1 MNVPFEK
8 EPSAVDLALG
18 ARIRRR
24 RRELGLSGGRL
35 GELLKVSTMQI
46 SKYENGKHR
55 IAAARLYEVSE
66 ALDVPVSYFFEDL
79 PTRKVIPSVSVAS
92 LKGAVGDLKDPLEDL
107 MVLGQLAAKIDDP
120 KEKALIRRLLQ
131 RLPIFRDETLEE
143 KDERIE
149 LD

>member
-8 EPSAVDLALG
+8 EPSAVDVALG

-24 RRELGLSGGRL
+24 RRELGLSGSRL

-79 PTRKVIPSVSVAS
+79 PTQKVTPPVLGLS
-92 LKGAVGDLKDPLEDL
+92 LKGAVRDLKDPLEDL

-120 KEKALIRRLLQ
+120 REKALIRRLLQ

-149 LD
+149 LT